1 MTIER
6 EKFERLMTAALDGEL
21 NADEQREFEALLAED
36 EALQKEF
43 LQYKQL
49 KEVALTMKLKM
60 PSQEVWDRYWLDV
73 YNRIERGIS
82 WVLISIGAAVLL
94 AYGGY
99 KLVEEILRDTS
110 LNWAVRLAMLS
121 LIAGLALLLVSVAR
135 EKWFTRKSDPY
146 KEVLR

>member
-21 NADEQREFEALLAED
+21 TAEERREFEALLD
-36 EALQKEF
+36 ENEELRREYLEYQ
-43 LQYKQL
+43 QL
-49 KEVALTMKLKM
+49 KEVTSTMRLKM

-99 KLVEEILRDTS
+99 KLVEEILKDTS
-110 LNWAVRLAMLS
+110 LSWAVRLAALS
-121 LIAGLALLLVSVAR
+121 LMGGLALLLVSVAR